1 MKTNLNVDTQA
12 LREKILDLAMRGKLV
27 KQDAGDQPASVLL
40 EKIKAEKVE
49 LVKEGK
55 IKKSKKFPEITDD
68 EKPFDIPDSWE
79 WVRLGDIVT
88 VAGGKRIPAGLKMT
102 TENTGHVYIRVSD
115 MKNGTIDT
123 SNLMYISED
132 IFSLISKYIINE
144 DDIYITVAGTIG
156 KVGIVPKELNGAN
169 LTENA
174 DRLIFRNLNQIWLKD
189 SLESIFIGRQI
200 EGATTKVGQPK
211 LAIRR
216 IQNLILPLPPLAE
229 QKRIADKVSE
239 LFKQVDVIEKNVAE
253 YQDLEQAMRS
263 KLLDLAM
270 RGKLVDQDP
279 SDEPGSELLKKIQA
293 EKAELVK
300 EGKIKRSKK
309 LPEITDDE
317 KPFDIPDS
325 WEWVRLG
332 DITIITS
339 GGTPSKSK
347 KEYWESGDIPW
358 ITPALMGKAKH
369 KTYKGETGYIN
380 KNGLSNSSAKL
391 IPKNSIV
398 YSSRAPIGH
407 INVVPFDYTTNQGC
421 KSVTPINENI
431 DFLYYT
437 LMQQTPNIISRASGT
452 TFKEISGSKFAETPI
467 PLPPLAE
474 QKRIADKLTRF
485 FEDLDTIKQNLAT
498 VS

>member
-1 MKTNLNVDTQA
+1 MKTNLNVDAQA

-27 KQDAGDQPASVLL
+27 KQDAGDEPAGVLL
-40 EKIKAEKVE
+40 EKIKAEKAE

-55 IKKSKKFPEITDD
+55 IKKSKKLPEITED

-79 WVRLGDIVT
+79 WVRLGDILSVSSGQSLTRDNMTNGDIPVYGGNGIAGYHDIAMVNHATIVIGRVGFNCGSVHLTEKKAWVT
-88 VAGGKRIPAGLKMT
+88 DNALM
-102 TENTGHVYIRVSD
+102 VSYV
-115 MKNGTIDT
+115 K
-123 SNLMYISED
+123 
-132 IFSLISKYIINE
+132 KYINRSFL
-144 DDIYITVAGTIG
+144 IYSLQY
-156 KVGIVPKELNGAN
+156 LNLGSYSSSTAQPVIS
-169 LTENA
+169 A
-174 DRLIFRNLNQIWLKD
+174 KKIY
-189 SLESIFIGRQI
+189 SIS
-200 EGATTKVGQPK
+200 
-211 LAIRR
+211 
-216 IQNLILPLPPLAE
+216 LPLPPLNE
-229 QKRIADKVSE
+229 QGRIAEKVGN
-239 LFKQVDVIEKNVAE
+239 LFKQVDVIEKNVSE

-270 RGKLVDQDP
+270 RGKLVEQDP
-279 SDEPGSELLKKIQA
+279 NDEPASELLKQIQA

-300 EGKIKRSKK
+300 KRKIKKSKK
-309 LPEITDDE
+309 LPEITDNE

-332 DITIITS
+332 NITIITS

-380 KNGLSNSSAKL
+380 KIGLSNSSAKL

-474 QKRIADKLTRF
+474 QKRIADKLTRL